1 MLTTAIL
8 DTRSCTDPLCP
19 HSGEPH
25 AITADVIY
33 IFRASCHLDGLVR
46 ACYVPGRH
54 SLLLSCGICSRP
66 IEEIAIAHTKG
77 VQG

>member
-33 IFRASCHLDGLVR
+33 IFRASCHPGGLVR
-46 ACYVPGRH
+46 ACYVPSRH
-54 SLLLSCGICSRP
+54 CLLLTCGLCDRTV
-66 IEEIAIAHTKG
+66 EELA
-77 VQG
+77 VS